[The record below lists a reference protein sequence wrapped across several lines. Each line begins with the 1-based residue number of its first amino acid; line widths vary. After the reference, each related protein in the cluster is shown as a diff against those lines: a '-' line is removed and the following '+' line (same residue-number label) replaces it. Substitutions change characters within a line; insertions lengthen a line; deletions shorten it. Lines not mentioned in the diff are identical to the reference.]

1 MLNSNMNTQKI
12 IKDLKIFALTLFL
25 FLCIGSLAIAGDND
39 VIENGRVLS
48 LETGYIGNSI
58 VYVTDEGK
66 PIIKNDLTFY
76 IKAGM
81 NVGEIKGKRN
91 VSYIKIFFDYGRELG
106 DLSTKQDA
114 SKFELSLLRNYGN
127 EFELKPYPKGVN
139 PHWMLTTRSDT
150 FLFGGSRN
158 RIEFKANLF
167 SQLKP
172 GLTTMHIEYGGI
184 PEYRDGYVSLN
195 IVKKKPEAL
204 VARYGLDV
212 GDVNLVEK
220 EEKLKIKGSLKLQ
233 KGGFV
238 SGFSDDVALSENSNL
253 NVPTEKAVKT
263 YVDNRLPAGVIVMW
277 SGAVDKIPAGWA
289 LCDSN
294 NGTPDLRDRFVLGW
308 GPKAAKN
315 SKLTGGEPAVE
326 LNINHMPAHNHGAN
340 TGQTG
345 TNYRGKV
352 ESPLTN
358 VVAIKTARVSC
369 ASGSSMNKENHSH
382 TIASEGKGEPH
393 NNMPPYYVLAYIMKL
408 SDSPAN

>member
-12 IKDLKIFALTLFL
+12 IEGLKICALTLFL

-39 VIENGRVLS
+39 ASENGKDLS
-48 LETGYIGNSI
+48 LETGYIGKNI
-58 VYVTDEGK
+58 IYVTDEGK
-66 PIIKNDLTFY
+66 TIIKNDLTFY

-81 NVGEIKGKRN
+81 NVGEIKGKPN
-91 VSYIKIFFDYGRELG
+91 VSYIKIYFDYGHELG

-127 EFELKPYPKGVN
+127 EFELKPYPKGAN

-184 PEYRDGYVSLN
+184 PGYRDGYVSLN
-195 IVKKKPEAL
+195 IVKKNPEAL

-212 GDVNLVEK
+212 GNVNLVEK
-220 EEKLKIKGSLKLQ
+220 EENLKINGSLKLQ

-238 SGFSDDVALSENSNL
+238 SGFSDDATLSENSNL
-253 NVPTEKAVKT
+253 NVPTEKAVKI

-277 SGAVDKIPAGWA
+277 FGAVDKIPAGWV

-294 NGTPDLRDRFVLGW
+294 NGTPDLRDRFVLGS
-308 GPKAAKN
+308 GKRKVGE
-315 SKLTGGEPAVE
+315 TGGEENVE
-326 LNINHMPAHNHGAN
+326 LKEAQMPGHTHS
-340 TGQTG
+340 
-345 TNYRGKV
+345 GKV
-352 ESPLTN
+352 SFSVNEPLFKTEQIQHFLNIKRQYSYGSHVVTRPLN
-358 VVAIKTARVSC
+358 VPISVT
-369 ASGSSMNKENHSH
+369 GNNK
-382 TIASEGKGEPH
+382 PH

-408 SDSPAN
+408 PDSSAN